1 MSDDEI
7 PHLRPVTDIGKPI
20 STVVRE
26 TATMPGDPRVFH
38 LSGSK
43 LPHRGI
49 HMPER
54 MKQWAEDDDSRC
66 LYLHGEYKSGKT
78 WLGVYAAMLCGA
90 HRMGY
95 WSESRYVEDLD
106 RKRWYERMLVN
117 DTRNDMLWE
126 EFRVYEEAFLKL
138 TMIEP
143 LVIDEL
149 FYWDLPDFKQL
160 ELDKLIK
167 QRLDLG
173 LVTVLCARRLPPHN
187 SMLGR
192 LLTEYATIIDLPLLK
207 T

>member
-1 MSDDEI
+1 MSEDEI

-26 TATMPGDPRVFH
+26 AATMPGDPRVFH
-38 LSGSK
+38 LSAAK
-43 LPHRGI
+43 LPHKPLVPRL
-49 HMPER
+49 
-54 MKQWAEDDDSRC
+54 KAWAEDEDSRC
-66 LYLHGEYKSGKT
+66 LYLHGEFKSGKT

-90 HRMGY
+90 SRMGY
-95 WSESRYVEDLD
+95 WSESRYVEDLE

-117 DTRNDMLWE
+117 DTRNDILWE
-126 EFRVYEEAFLKL
+126 EFRAYEDAFLKL

-143 LVIDEL
+143 LVVDEL
-149 FYWDLPDFKQL
+149 FYWDLPDFKQM

-173 LVTVLCARRLPPHN
+173 LVTVICGRKLPAPN

-192 LLTEYATIIDLPLLK
+192 LLTEYAVIIDLPQLGA
-207 T
+207 